1 MSKLF
6 SAIAIFTGA
15 VVGAGIFGIP
25 YVVAK
30 IGFIPGVIYMIIL
43 GAVVGVQIL
52 AYGEIVSRTKEFH
65 QVTGYAGK
73 YLGKWGKY
81 AITFSLLF
89 GSYGAI
95 LAYMIGIGDFLYTI
109 LGDILGGSP
118 MLYSLIF
125 FMIASLAILAGL
137 GMIVRVEKAM
147 FLALLAVMT
156 IIFVFGIRYI
166 DVANLQ
172 GFDFG
177 HAFLPYGVL
186 FFAFGGYSAIPDMSR
201 MLKNEKHNFKKAIL
215 IGLAVV
221 FLIYLCFTF
230 VIVGISGGGTSPE
243 AIVGLAGIL
252 GKNVV
257 IIGSIFGVLA
267 MATSFLVSG
276 LVMKEMYRYDYG
288 LDKTL
293 AWVLAC
299 FVPLIIFLLGL
310 VSFIGVIG
318 AVGSITGGITGILI
332 LQMYLRAKKM
342 GDQEP
347 AYAIKIPKPVIYILS
362 AMFALGALY
371 EVYYLIIS

>member
-1 MSKLF
+1 MKSKLF
-6 SAIAIFTGA
+6 SAVAIFTGM

-25 YVVAK
+25 YVVSK

-43 GAVVGVQIL
+43 GVIVGVQIL
-52 AYGEIVSRTKEFH
+52 AYGEVVSRTKEFH
-65 QVTGYAGK
+65 QATGYAEK

-81 AITFSLLF
+81 AFTFSLMF
-89 GSYGAI
+89 GSYGAM
-95 LAYMIGIGDFLYTI
+95 LAYVIGMGDV
-109 LGDILGGSP
+109 LGGSP

-125 FMIASLAILAGL
+125 FMIASLAILVGL
-137 GMIVRVEKAM
+137 GVIVRVEKIM
-147 FLALLAVMT
+147 FSALLVVMT
-156 IIFVFGIRYI
+156 IIFAFGIRHI
-166 DVANLQ
+166 NLDHLQ
-172 GFDFG
+172 SFDFS

-186 FFAFGGYSAIPDMSR
+186 LFAFGGLAAIPDMSR

-215 IGLAVV
+215 IGLVIV

-230 VIVGISGGGTSPE
+230 IIVGISGGDTSPE
-243 AIVGLAGIL
+243 ALVGLADIL
-252 GKNVV
+252 GRNVV

-267 MATSFLVSG
+267 MATSFLVTG

-299 FVPLIIFLLGL
+299 FVPLIIFLLGM

-318 AVGSITGGITGILI
+318 AVGSITGGITGILV
-332 LQMYLRAKKM
+332 LLMYVRAKKT

-347 AYAIKIPKPVIYILS
+347 AYTIKIPKPVIYVLS
-362 AMFALGALY
+362 ALFALGALY
-371 EVYYLIIS
+371 EVYYLFVT